1 MNLRWALLAST
12 LIATPAFAQAPDTS
26 SIVVTAR
33 KNEERLLQTPVSIR
47 YYSGEDLE
55 NRNTLRVSD
64 IPGFGSRETP
74 TNSTAMVIA
83 VRGQTQTDV
92 AANVDPSVGVYVDG
106 IYAARSYGINTALL
120 DVKNVQILGGPQG
133 TFFGRN
139 TTGGAILIETNDP
152 KINDLTG
159 NFSATYGRLNEY
171 RLEGVANLPVSDTVA
186 VRLAGNRIERDGFVR
201 NVRTNQLVDNMDS
214 YQLRGKILFE
224 PSYSFR
230 TVITGEYSNSNAS
243 GDTRRVVYGFGPV
256 SALATPNAIDETR
269 SDLVN
274 TNSTEVAAV
283 TMKNEIGPVT
293 LLSGWRS
300 VKSSQL
306 SDLDGSMSPMFVSM
320 YDVDVDQY
328 STEIQYNGGI
338 GENFYYTLG
347 AIYLNEKGSDNAP
360 AIINGNRTQYKAD
373 FNHKSYGGY
382 GHGSYTLG
390 DVTLNAG
397 IRFTRDEKDQTTYNG
412 IYSTPGNLVYCF
424 STNAQVN
431 RGCAVNLSASNSK
444 VSWSAGIDYQL
455 NDLTL
460 VYGKVA
466 TGYKSGGNQLRA
478 ALPIHQG
485 AFKPENTIEY
495 EVGVKG
501 DVGMFAYQ
509 LAGYYNR
516 TTDGQYNTI
525 YTVPT
530 TYTVMSNA
538 AKTRNIGFEADI
550 TAQITYDLRVR
561 AWGLINDPKFL
572 EYKDVATGADLTA
585 NRFVAIVKK
594 QFMVDAEYTRGRYT
608 FNVNYVWTDKI
619 ASASNPLSVLTARY
633 GATEANKIYNA
644 TFVPTNGNLNL
655 RATANFGNMDVT
667 LWGRNVL
674 NTRYNSH
681 PAMIEGAFISSSWND
696 PATYGITARVKF

>member
-1 MNLRWALLAST
+1 MKLRYALLATS

-26 SIVVTAR
+26 EIVVTAR
-33 KNEERLLQTPVSIR
+33 KNEERLLQVPVSIR
-47 YYSGEDLE
+47 YFSGKDLE
-55 NRNTLRVSD
+55 NQNATRVSD

-74 TNSTAMVIA
+74 TNSTAMVVA

-106 IYAARSYGINTALL
+106 IYAARSYGTNSTLL

-139 TTGGAILIETNDP
+139 TTGGAVLIETNNP
-152 KINDLTG
+152 VLNTPSTTLT
-159 NFSATYGRLNEY
+159 ATYGRLNEY
-171 RLEGVANLPVSDTVA
+171 QLQAVANLPVSETSAIRVA
-186 VRLAGNRIERDGFVR
+186 AGKVERDGFVT
-201 NVRTNQLVDNMDS
+201 NLRTGEKVDNLNNW
-214 YQLRGKILFE
+214 QVRGKILFE
-224 PSYSFR
+224 PSVNFR
-230 TVITGEYSNSNAS
+230 TIITGEYAKNDAS
-243 GDTRRVVYGFGPV
+243 GDTRRIVYGFGPV
-256 SALATPNAIDETR
+256 SALATPNALDETR

-274 TNSTEVAAV
+274 TNTTEVAAV
-283 TMKNEIGPVT
+283 TMRNELGPVT

-300 VKSSQL
+300 TKSHQL
-306 SDLDGSMSPMFVSM
+306 SDLDGSIQPMFVST

-328 STEIQYNGGI
+328 STEIQYNGSI
-338 GENFYYTLG
+338 TDDIFYTAG

-373 FNHKSYGGY
+373 FNHTSYGAY
-382 GHGSYTLG
+382 VHTSYILG
-390 DVTLNAG
+390 NVTLNG
-397 IRFTRDEKDQTTYNG
+397 GLRFTRDEKNQTTYNG

-424 STNAQVN
+424 STNAAVN
-431 RGCAVNLSASNSK
+431 KGCAVDLTANNSK
-444 VSWSAGIDYQL
+444 LSWSAGVDYQI
-455 NDLTL
+455 NPWTL
-460 VYGKVA
+460 IYGKVA

-501 DVGMFAYQ
+501 DTGMVTYQ
-509 LAGYYNR
+509 FAGYYNR
-516 TTDGQYNTI
+516 TNDAQYNTI

-538 AKTRNIGFEADI
+538 AKTRNIGFEGDI

-561 AWGLINDPKFL
+561 VWGLINDPKFL
-572 EYKDVATGADLTA
+572 EYRDAATGADLSG
-585 NRFVAIVKK
+585 NRFVAVVKK
-594 QFMVDAEYTRGRYT
+594 QFGVDAEYRINRYT
-608 FNVNYVWTDKI
+608 LNANYVWTDSI
-619 ASASNPLSVLTARY
+619 ASASNSLQTLTSRY
-633 GATEANKIYNA
+633 GATEGTKIYNA
-644 TFVPTNGNLNL
+644 TFVPRHGNLNL
-655 RATANFGNMDVT
+655 RATANFGNFDLTV
-667 LWGRNVL
+667 WGRNVL
-674 NTRYNSH
+674 DKRYNSH